1 MVERNLPKVDTRV
14 RFSSPAPTL
23 NIHIIHT
30 KEFMQREIKRSY
42 RSFSPFLIVLVIIDL
57 LLIRDALSLFSS
69 LLRLDG
75 EGTGYY
81 LLGIIE
87 VFDSLTYTEA
97 YKVLYGLVLMIV
109 IIGIPIIIMFIVGLR
124 KRNRNRR

>member
-1 MVERNLPKVDTRV
+1 
-14 RFSSPAPTL
+14 
-23 NIHIIHT
+23 
-30 KEFMQREIKRSY
+30 MQREIKRSY

>member
-1 MVERNLPKVDTRV
+1 
-14 RFSSPAPTL
+14 
-23 NIHIIHT
+23 
-30 KEFMQREIKRSY
+30 MQKEIKRSY

-57 LLIRDALSLFSS
+57 LLIRDALSLFSN

-87 VFDSLTYTEA
+87 VFDTLSYSDA
-97 YKVLYGLVLMIV
+97 YKVLYGLILI
-109 IIGIPIIIMFIVGLR
+109 IILIGIPIIIMFIVGLR
-124 KRNRNRR
+124 KRNRYRR